1 MFQRLDIPDVVL
13 VTPKRFGDHRGWFS
27 ETFKQ
32 SLFKENVADA
42 LFVQDNQSYSK
53 ALGTV
58 RGLHYQT
65 PPFAQG
71 KLVRCLV
78 GAIFDVAVDIRVG
91 SPHFGQWVGATLT
104 AERGEQLWVPAG
116 FAHGFCTLT
125 DDVEIFY
132 KVTNYYSQPNDA
144 GITFNDSALD
154 IKWPID
160 LKDAILSDKDQ
171 TLPKLGDIVSPF
183 VYSAD

>member
-1 MFQRLDIPDVVL
+1 MFERLAISDVVL
-13 VTPKRFGDHRGWFS
+13 LTPKRFGDHRGWFS

-32 SLFKENVADA
+32 SLFKENVADVE
-42 LFVQDNQSYSK
+42 FVQDNQSYSK
-53 ALGTV
+53 TLGTV

-71 KLVRCLV
+71 KLVSCLV
-78 GAIFDVAVDIRVG
+78 GAVFDVVVDIRVG
-91 SPHFGQWVGATLT
+91 SPSFGQWVGATLT
-104 AERGEQLWVPAG
+104 AENGEQLWVPAG

-125 DDVEIFY
+125 DDVKILY
-132 KVTNYYSQPNDA
+132 KVTNYYSQPNDS
-144 GITFNDSALD
+144 GITFSDSALG

-160 LKDAILSDKDQ
+160 LETAILSDKDQ
-171 TLPKLGDIVSPF
+171 TLPKLGDIQSPF

>member
-13 VTPKRFGDHRGWFS
+13 LTPKRYGDHRGWFS

-32 SLFKENVADA
+32 SSFRENVADV

-91 SPHFGQWVGATLT
+91 SPYFGQWVGATLT

-144 GITFNDSALD
+144 GITFNDSALGV
-154 IKWPID
+154 KWPID

-171 TLPKLGDIVSPF
+171 TLPKLGDIKSPF
-183 VYSAD
+183 VYSAA